1 MIDCP
6 IKVPGIKGDLDQ
18 TKSKMDLKGIISDG
32 VPVTLADLI
41 AKKSL
46 KVKDGNALA
55 EALCDL
61 VDGYHSRGK
70 TVGDLSPE
78 FIDVQEDGALSFR
91 DSSLSFWA
99 ERRNPDPHYSAPEV
113 RAGGTPDIRSDV
125 FSLGVILWELPGRR
139 RDVVER
145 CCETEPGKRYASAAE
160 VKRALRRSALSGTL
174 AGIAFILLLIV
185 FTILGLKG

>member
-6 IKVPGIKGDLDQ
+6 IKVPGIKRDLDQ
-18 TKSKMDLKGIISDG
+18 MKSKMDLKGTISDG

-41 AKKSL
+41 AKKLL
-46 KVKDGNALA
+46 KAKEGNAMA

-61 VDGYHSRGK
+61 VDEFHSRGE
-70 TVGDLSPE
+70 TVGNLSPE
-78 FIDVQEDGALSFR
+78 FIDVQENG
-91 DSSLSFWA
+91 SLSLRA
-99 ERRNPDPHYSAPEV
+99 GREDLDPHYSAPEV
-113 RAGGTPDIRSDV
+113 RAGGQPDMRSDV
-125 FSLGVILWELPGRR
+125 FSMGVILWELPGRR

-145 CCETEPGKRYASAAE
+145 CCQTEPGKRYASAAE
-160 VKRALRRSALSGTL
+160 VRRALRRSALSGTL

>member
-1 MIDCP
+1 
-6 IKVPGIKGDLDQ
+6 
-18 TKSKMDLKGIISDG
+18 MDLKGIISDG

-46 KVKDGNALA
+46 KAKDGNALA

-61 VDGYHSRGK
+61 VDKYHSHGE
-70 TVGDLSPE
+70 TIGDLSPE
-78 FIDVQEDGALSFR
+78 FIDIQEDG
-91 DSSLSFWA
+91 SLSLRA
-99 ERRNPDPHYSAPEV
+99 EREDPDPHYSAPEV
-113 RAGGTPDIRSDV
+113 RAGGAPDMRSDV
-125 FSLGVILWELPGRR
+125 FSMGVILWELPGRR

-145 CCETEPGKRYASAAE
+145 CCGTEPARRYASAVE

-174 AGIAFILLLIV
+174 AGIAFILLLII

>member
-1 MIDCP
+1 MTIF
-6 IKVPGIKGDLDQ
+6 DQ

-32 VPVTLADLI
+32 VPLTLADLI

-46 KVKDGNALA
+46 KAKDGNALA

-61 VDGYHSRGK
+61 VDEYHSRGVA
-70 TVGDLSPE
+70 VGGLSPE
-78 FIDVQEDGALSFR
+78 FIDVQEDGSLSFWDSSLSFR